1 MNLFPTIHLGGT
13 NEVQLSDDYG
23 KAYEAIVA
31 AREAF
36 DKIEFNSRDYLPY
49 GNNGPWPQALAW
61 REQITQSFCDIEE
74 YNRMKKTT
82 TTENTK
88 KSKTLTEK
96 EFNTMLRN
104 SLELGSIAGLVEEF
118 RNPDDTIMIGVMRL
132 LQLYREEQARNMEW
146 TILRQLHLGTLK

>member
-1 MNLFPTIHLGGT
+1 MKANLFPTIHLGGT

-49 GNNGPWPQALAW
+49 TNGPWQAAVEW

-74 YNRMKKTT
+74 YLLNHMA
-82 TTENTK
+82 
-88 KSKTLTEK
+88 
-96 EFNTMLRN
+96 
-104 SLELGSIAGLVEEF
+104 SIQGVE
-118 RNPDDTIMIGVMRL
+118 
-132 LQLYREEQARNMEW
+132 Y
-146 TILRQLHLGTLK
+146 

>member
-1 MNLFPTIHLGGT
+1 MNANLFPTIHLGGT

-49 GNNGPWPQALAW
+49 TNGPWPQALAW

-74 YNRMKKTT
+74 YLLNHM
-82 TTENTK
+82 
-88 KSKTLTEK
+88 
-96 EFNTMLRN
+96 
-104 SLELGSIAGLVEEF
+104 GAIQGVE
-118 RNPDDTIMIGVMRL
+118 
-132 LQLYREEQARNMEW
+132 Y
-146 TILRQLHLGTLK
+146 